1 MSGASGV
8 AGAGGVAGVAGAGG
22 VAGVAGASGTAA
34 LPAVGGRLLFGVQGS
49 GQHTE
54 GLPDPGLFGAVA
66 DLAESLGWDS
76 IWGGEHLSFHNP
88 ILDLPVALSIFA
100 ARTRRLLLGAGL
112 VLLPLRHPSWVA
124 KTYGSIDYVSG
135 GRLLLGVGVGG
146 EGEKDFEA
154 AGVPIGE
161 RGARTD
167 EAIAALRE
175 LWAAG
180 AEGRT
185 ATHDGRFYPFAGVA
199 IDPPP
204 ARPAGP
210 PLLVGGRS
218 PAALRRAGRL
228 GDGWLA
234 YMVSAGRF
242 ARDFAEVRA
251 HAAAAGRDPAG
262 LSPAIVLP
270 AHVGPDGAAAR
281 EEARA
286 HLSERYNTAFEPH
299 HVTRYAIAGD
309 PEECRARL
317 REYVDAG
324 SRHIVLNPA
333 GPAAGFL
340 GEVEALHEQVVAPL
354 RAELAAEAAA

>member
-1 MSGASGV
+1 MSNDTV
-8 AGAGGVAGVAGAGG
+8 
-22 VAGVAGASGTAA
+22 
-34 LPAVGGRLLFGVQGS
+34 LFGIQGS

-54 GLPDPGLFGAVA
+54 GLPDPGLFRAVA
-66 DLAESLGWDS
+66 DLAEELGWDS

-88 ILDLPVALSIFA
+88 ILDLSVALSIFA
-100 ARTRRLLLGAGL
+100 ARTERLLLGAGL

-124 KTYGSIDYVSG
+124 KTYGSLDFVSG

-146 EGEKDFEA
+146 EGEQDFAA

-161 RGARTD
+161 RGARAD
-167 EAIAALRE
+167 EAIAAVRE
-175 LWAAG
+175 LWWAG
-180 AEGRT
+180 AEGRV
-185 ATHDGRFYPFAGVA
+185 AAHDGRFYPFQGVS

-204 ARPAGP
+204 ARPGGP

-234 YMVSAGRF
+234 YMVSADRF
-242 ARDFAEVRA
+242 ARDFAEVRR
-251 HAAAAGRDPAG
+251 HATEAGRDPAV
-262 LSPAIVLP
+262 LTPAIVLP
-270 AHVGPDGAAAR
+270 AHVGADGDAAR
-281 EEARA
+281 EQARA

-299 HVTRYAIAGD
+299 HVARYAIAGD

-324 SRHIVLNPA
+324 VRHVVLTPV

-354 RAELAAEAAA
+354 RAELAAVEAA

>member
-1 MSGASGV
+1 M
-8 AGAGGVAGVAGAGG
+8 
-22 VAGVAGASGTAA
+22 T
-34 LPAVGGRLLFGVQGS
+34 GRPPLFGIQGS

-66 DLAESLGWDS
+66 DLAEELGWDS

-88 ILDLPVALSIFA
+88 ILDLPVALAIFA

-146 EGEKDFEA
+146 EGKQDFEA
-154 AGVPIGE
+154 AGVPIAE
-161 RGARTD
+161 RGARAD
-167 EAIAALRE
+167 EAIAAVRE
-175 LWAAG
+175 LWRAG
-180 AEGRT
+180 AEGRP
-185 ATHDGRFYPFAGVA
+185 ASHDGRFYPFQGVS
-199 IDPPP
+199 IDPSP
-204 ARPAGP
+204 AQAGGP

-234 YMVSAGRF
+234 YMVSADRF
-242 ARDFAEVRA
+242 ERDFAEVRR
-251 HAAAAGRDPAG
+251 HAAAAGRDPSA
-262 LSPAIVLP
+262 LTPAIVLP
-270 AHVGPDGAAAR
+270 AHVGADGDAAR
-281 EEARA
+281 EQARL
-286 HLSERYNTAFEPH
+286 HLSERYRTPFEPH
-299 HVTRYAIAGD
+299 HVARYAIAGD

-324 SRHIVLNPA
+324 VCHFVLNPA

-340 GEVEALHEQVVAPL
+340 AEVEALHEQVVGPL
-354 RAELAAEAAA
+354 RAQLATTPANVPTVAGA